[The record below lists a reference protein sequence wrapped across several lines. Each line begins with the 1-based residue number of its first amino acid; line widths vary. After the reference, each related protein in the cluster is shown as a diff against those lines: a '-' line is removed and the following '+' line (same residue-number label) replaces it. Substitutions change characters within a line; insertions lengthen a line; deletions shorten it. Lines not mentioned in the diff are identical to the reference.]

1 VDGMLSPA
9 SSRSA
14 RLGSA
19 LLVAIGL
26 WGLGAPTAWAVPAG
40 GAADY
45 VVMLADGA
53 DAATVAAE
61 HARQTNARVR
71 SVYRGVGGYLAS
83 LTPQQLARIR
93 SDPRVD
99 LVDEDLPVE
108 ADAQV
113 LPFGVDRV
121 DADKSSG
128 HAGSGRGKS
137 VAATVAIVDTGID
150 LLHPDLNAVPGT
162 NCVTPGSSPQ
172 DDNGHGTHVAGIV
185 AARDDQAG
193 VVGVAPGARVVAVKV
208 LDSSGFGK
216 RSQLICGI
224 DWVTRNAAA
233 FGIVAANMSLSGRG
247 ADDHNCGAT
256 NGDALHKAICRSI
269 RRAGVTYVVSA
280 GNHGAD
286 LAGFVPASYG
296 EVLTATAMVDTD
308 GARGG
313 LGPPPDC
320 QGGTDDKYAHFS
332 NYASVGSG
340 NEGHTIAAP
349 GVCVLSTWPGGVTHE
364 LSGTS
369 MAAPHVTGTV
379 ALCVASQACAGL
391 QPAQIV
397 AKLRADAAAKGRS
410 YRFKG
415 DPDHSPPPGGYY
427 GFLVYAGGY

>member
-1 VDGMLSPA
+1 MRRPA

-14 RLGSA
+14 RRASA
-19 LLVAIGL
+19 LLVAFGL
-26 WGLGAPTAWAVPAG
+26 WWLCALAAWAAPTT
-40 GAADY
+40 GAANY
-45 VVMLADGA
+45 VVMLADGS
-53 DAATVAAE
+53 DAAAVAAE
-61 HARQTNARVR
+61 HARAGGARVR
-71 SVYRGVGGYLAS
+71 SVYRGVGGYAAS
-83 LTPQQLARIR
+83 LTPQQLAQIK

-121 DADKSSG
+121 DADKSSD

-137 VAATVAIVDTGID
+137 VNAAVAIVDTGID
-150 LLHPDLNAVPGT
+150 LSHPDLEAVPGT

-185 AARDDQAG
+185 AARDDQSG

-208 LDSSGFGK
+208 LDSSGFGR

-233 FGIVAANMSLSGRG
+233 VGIVAVNMSLSGRG

-256 NGDALHKAICRSI
+256 NGDALHRAICRSI
-269 RRAGVTYVVSA
+269 RKTGVTYVVSA

-286 LAGFVPASYG
+286 LAGFVPAGYG
-296 EVLTATAMVDTD
+296 EVLTVTAMADTD

-320 QGGTDDKYAHFS
+320 QNGADDKYARFS

-340 NEGHTIAAP
+340 NEQHTIAAP
-349 GVCVLSTWPGGVTHE
+349 GVCVLSTWPGGFTHE

-379 ALCVASQACAGL
+379 ALCIANQSCAGL

-397 AKLRADAAAKGRS
+397 AKLRADAAARGRS
-410 YRFKG
+410 YGFKG
-415 DPDHSPPPGGYY
+415 DPDHSPPPGQYL